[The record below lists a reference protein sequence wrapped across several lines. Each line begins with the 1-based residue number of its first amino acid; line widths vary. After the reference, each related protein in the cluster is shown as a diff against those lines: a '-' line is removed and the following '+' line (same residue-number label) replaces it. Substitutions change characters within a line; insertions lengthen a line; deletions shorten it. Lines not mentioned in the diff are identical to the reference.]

1 MEQSS
6 ISRRRQQ
13 SVPHSGVR
21 EALLAPMVA
30 PALPDA
36 ARSSSSTTLRAK
48 VGGLSRIRPTHLPF
62 KNQKSKFINSSTTT
76 PFPPCLIFH

>member
-6 ISRRRQQ
+6 IRHRRQQ

-21 EALLAPMVA
+21 EALLAPAVA

-36 ARSSSSTTLRAK
+36 ARSFFIFGRFEEKKSSAPHGAELHPPPAAAERAALRPIA
-48 VGGLSRIRPTHLPF
+48 RR
-62 KNQKSKFINSSTTT
+62 
-76 PFPPCLIFH
+76 